1 MCMKSSL
8 MNGSLRTVRNPVLGA
23 IYLRLSKDD
32 DTSGE
37 SSSISNQRKLLLK
50 YAAEHGLS
58 IVREYV
64 DDGFSG
70 TTFNRPGFLAMI
82 KDVEAGNINLIL
94 TKDLSRL
101 GRDYIKTGQYT
112 ELFFPSHGVRFIAVG
127 DGYDSAYSSSD
138 MIPFMNVVN
147 EMYARD
153 ISRKI
158 RAALQ
163 VRMEEGAFIGNF
175 APYGYQKAPENHR
188 RLIPDPISSPVVQR
202 IFTEAA
208 DGGRPS
214 TIAEHLNR
222 DKILPPSL
230 YRCSNRPELKPEHY
244 TQKGAWTANTIIK
257 LLHNPVYLGHMVQ
270 GKTKKISFKSPL
282 TIPTAPAERS
292 IVLNTHPPLVS
303 PKLFDRC
310 QEELSR
316 RTCRRQNSTMLKE

>member
-1 MCMKSSL
+1 MKSSP
-8 MNGSLRTVRNPVLGA
+8 MNGSASILGA

-50 YAAEHGLS
+50 YAAEHRLP
-58 IVREYV
+58 IVQEYA

-70 TTFNRPGFLAMI
+70 TTFNRPGFQAMI
-82 KDVEAGNINLIL
+82 RDVEAQKINLIL

-112 ELFFPSHGVRFIAVG
+112 ELFFPSHKVRFIAVG

-163 VRMEEGAFIGNF
+163 VRMDEGAFIGNF
-175 APYGYQKAPENHR
+175 APYGYQKSPENRR
-188 RLIPDPISSPVVQR
+188 RLIPDPVSSPIVQR

-208 DGGRPS
+208 NGSRPS
-214 TIAEHLNR
+214 SIAKRLNR
-222 DKILPPSL
+222 DRILPPSL
-230 YRCSNRPELKPEHY
+230 YRCVNRPDLKPEHY
-244 TQKGAWTANTIIK
+244 TQNGTWTANTITK
-257 LLHNPVYLGHMVQ
+257 LLHNPVYLGHMIQ
-270 GKTKKISFKSPL
+270 GKTKKISFKSRL
-282 TIPTAPAERS
+282 TVPTAPDDRS
-292 IVLNTHPPLVS
+292 IVLNTHTPLIS
-303 PKLFDRC
+303 QEIFDRC
-310 QEELSR
+310 QAELTR
-316 RTCRRQNSTMLKE
+316 RTCRKRQER